1 MTCAAGAAFRAS
13 TVPRSSVG
21 ARQHQRSS
29 TTVNNGATNSGMY
42 GDDGDLISGHCVPS
56 ASSRGGSG
64 GSLRNGGGGNW
75 SSAQT
80 PALSNASGQF
90 GGSDDG
96 SSAMAQQ
103 AAIAGLGMQMGGV
116 SGVWWFN
123 LGLSSPG
130 LGVMPGGLTLWV

>member
-1 MTCAAGAAFRAS
+1 MTCVAGAAFRAS

-29 TTVNNGATNSGMY
+29 TAVNNGVTNSGMY
-42 GDDGDLISGHCVPS
+42 GDDGDLIFGHRVPS
-56 ASSRGGSG
+56 ASSQGGSG

-116 SGVWWFN
+116 GCLGGFN
-123 LGLSSPG
+123 FG
-130 LGVMPGGLTLWV
+130 LGS

>member
-1 MTCAAGAAFRAS
+1 MHDNTTG
-13 TVPRSSVG
+13 
-21 ARQHQRSS
+21 SS
-29 TTVNNGATNSGMY
+29 TTVNNGVTNNGVY
-42 GDDGDLISGHCVPS
+42 GDDGDHIQHGGRVPN
-56 ASSRGGSG
+56 ASSRGGSGG

-80 PALSNASGQF
+80 PALFNASGQF

-116 SGVWWFN
+116 GCLGGFN
-123 LGLSSPG
+123 FG
-130 LGVMPGGLTLWV
+130 LGS